1 VELECFLGY
10 SLFSILVS
18 KGGDTVETIF
28 SNSVSSTVVVVDNR
42 VDLEVVDIG
51 M

>member
-1 VELECFLGY
+1 MELECFLGY
-10 SLFSILVS
+10 SLLSILVS
-18 KGGDTVETIF
+18 KGDDTVETIF

-42 VDLEVVDIG
+42 VELEAVDSG